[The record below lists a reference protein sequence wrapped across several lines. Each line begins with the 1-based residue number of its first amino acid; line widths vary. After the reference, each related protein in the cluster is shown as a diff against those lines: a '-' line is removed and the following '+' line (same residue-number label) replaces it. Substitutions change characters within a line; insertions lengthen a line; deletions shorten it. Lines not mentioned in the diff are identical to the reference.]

1 MLPPGTDPSFAFLVA
16 PGVPRLVASSFC
28 LCVHCHMAIFPLS
41 LHVSSGLSSVQ
52 FSRSVVSDS
61 L

>member
-1 MLPPGTDPSFAFLVA
+1 MLPHRTVEGDLQEGGEENITGEPGSDAEE
-16 PGVPRLVASSFC
+16 
-28 LCVHCHMAIFPLS
+28 
-41 LHVSSGLSSVQ
+41 LSSVQ